1 MDAHWVR
8 EWPKCVLLL
17 ELALSYA
24 STGRTQ
30 GGDKLMA
37 RLEEWRV
44 RMAGA
49 PTPVHTFL
57 SELCYVAWLLGRGD
71 HETARH
77 HAHQAEQKARDIGRL
92 LERLHFVEAREHA
105 SSLRRRSRQLQAR
118 VRELLARSEILL
130 QRSREIQQTAPP
142 QGWRQPPPFE
152 GGAALNLPQPT

>member
-1 MDAHWVR
+1 MDAGTWVR

-30 GGDKLMA
+30 GCEKLMP

-44 RMAGA
+44 QMAGA
-49 PTPVHTFL
+49 PQAVHTFL

-77 HAHQAEQKARDIGRL
+77 HASQAKLKADDIGRL
-92 LERLHFVEAREHA
+92 LERLHFLEARNRA
-105 SSLRRRSRQLQAR
+105 SSLRWHSRQLQAR
-118 VRELLARSEILL
+118 VHELLARSEAILR
-130 QRSREIQQTAPP
+130 RSRELQRMAPAP
-142 QGWRQPPPFE
+142 KGRVS
-152 GGAALNLPQPT
+152 AAV